1 MVIKMKDG
9 KLNTQIDFKGWC
21 SREAPLKPVK
31 EKNEDGSY
39 PAVITTE
46 APAIVVDWERFEMV
60 REILLMDGAILPEN
74 KQVPLLDSH
83 SRFSTSAVKG
93 SIRNLR
99 TEGKELLG
107 DVFFWSG
114 AKEEESK
121 VSEGHLTDLSAG
133 YRTFEDKTIEL
144 RPGESEEIN
153 GRVFENNFGD
163 KMRMLIRLA
172 WEEKEGSLVAIGAD
186 KVSKFKSE
194 LQIDPSLFDKPGIK
208 ADNPQLQKKLDKI
221 PYIIEINNQ
230 GNLSDTDLDGL
241 AKKLLKN
248 LKTKNEKLSITIN
261 ERKNVMEKK
270 ELTPDELADL
280 EVQRREGIEA
290 IADQVK
296 RIYKGSEDELK
307 AVAKTAIKEK
317 WSVDK
322 FRSHVWDNVD
332 FDKPLAVPDSKLD
345 LTGKEIAN
353 YDIMNMVRYVLN
365 KNDRAT
371 REAAAFEIECSE
383 AIAKKVGTSPQ
394 GIYLPYDVQVGKTL
408 RGLSKRDLTA
418 GTAGTGGYLVGTDH
432 RPDLFIEHLR
442 NKMLTQRLG
451 ARMLRGLVGNVDI
464 PKWTA
469 GATALWAA
477 TESASMTESTPTTGT
492 LALSPKD
499 VGASVDISR
508 RLLLQGTPDAG
519 ALVMDDIATIL
530 AIAIDLAVLHGT
542 GSSGQPTGIAGT
554 SGIGAVSGA
563 SYDWPAAVEHE
574 SDVDTANAL
583 EGTFAYVTTPGIKGM
598 LKTRLKDAGVSG
610 YLCEGNMMNGYPIPS
625 TNQVSAGYIFFGNFA
640 QLILAEWGN
649 MDIYANKIERTGV
662 SVITAITTVDVGV
675 RQAGA
680 FSVATSVN

>member
-1 MVIKMKDG
+1 MKRG
-9 KLNTQIDFKGWC
+9 KLNTQIDFKGWH
-21 SREAPLKPVK
+21 SRAETLAVPST
-31 EKNEDGSY
+31 KNDDDSY
-39 PAVITTE
+39 PIIITTE
-46 APAIVVDWERFEMV
+46 APAEVVDWERWEMV
-60 REILLMDGAILPEN
+60 REILLMKGAIFPEN
-74 KQVPLLDSH
+74 KQVPFLDSH
-83 SRFSTSAVKG
+83 SRFSTSDTIGAV
-93 SIRNLR
+93 RNFD
-99 TEGKELLG
+99 TTDNTNANG
-107 DVFFWSG
+107 DVFWWSG
-114 AKEEESK
+114 AVDQKSK
-121 VSEGHLTDLSAG
+121 VDEKLITDVSAG
-133 YRTFEDKTIEL
+133 YKTFPEFTVKLDA
-144 RPGESEEIN
+144 G
-153 GRVFENNFGD
+153 
-163 KMRMLIRLA
+163 
-172 WEEKEGSLVAIGAD
+172 EEKEVNGKMYKNDFLDKKPLLIRTRWELKEVSLVPIGAD
-186 KVSKFKSE
+186 KAAKFKSE
-194 LQIDPSLFDKPGIK
+194 LQLGIK
-208 ADNPQLQKKLDKI
+208 TDDPQLQTKINEALEKIDKQET
-221 PYIIEINNQ
+221 EINNLKQ
-230 GNLSDTDLDGL
+230 KQKENIMDPKEIPVDEQV
-241 AKKLLKN
+241 KL
-248 LKTKNEKLSITIN
+248 
-261 ERKNVMEKK
+261 
-270 ELTPDELADL
+270 ELE
-280 EVQRREGIEA
+280 RREEIKA
-290 IADQVK
+290 ISAQVK
-296 RIYKGSEDELK
+296 KIYKGSEAELK
-307 AVAKTAIKEK
+307 AVADKAVNEK

-322 FRSHVWDNVD
+322 FRAHVWENVD
-332 FDKPLAVPDSKLD
+332 FDKPLAVSNSNLD
-345 LTGKEIAN
+345 LTGKEIAD

-432 RPDLFIEHLR
+432 RPDLFIELLR

-469 GATALWAA
+469 GATAVWAA

-542 GSSGQPTGIAGT
+542 GSSGQPTGIAST

-680 FSVATSVN
+680 FSVATSVS